1 MCFVIYFIF
10 TDCLLKLN
18 LVKWQKYENTILNV
32 TSEIVWPHFEGHCAV
47 QINDCEAAVLGGVTN
62 DTEFRDDILI
72 FNFDDAKWKL
82 GPR

>member
-1 MCFVIYFIF
+1 MPKSEFDEVIMRI
-10 TDCLLKLN
+10 
-18 LVKWQKYENTILNV
+18 I
-32 TSEIVWPHFEGHCAV
+32 TSENFWPHCEGHCAV

-82 GPR
+82 GPRCVII

>member
-1 MCFVIYFIF
+1 MNS
-10 TDCLLKLN
+10 LKLLIMVN
-18 LVKWQKYENTILNV
+18 NNISNA
-32 TSEIVWPHFEGHCAV
+32 TSEKIWPHCEGHCAV
-47 QINDCEAAVLGGVTN
+47 QINDCEAAVFGGVTN